1 MLFNI
6 NFKIFK
12 ITRGVSIKMLESNSN
27 VPKSIEKLMAVYE
40 KYETKTRKKKF
51 WTDPI
56 TSFHE
61 DYFYTKYKTK
71 YYKLSKLLLIM
82 SILLYALYF
91 VGFFIEAYVLNI
103 PGRSGEL
110 IYRIILFAIPLGFIL
125 LLIFLIVKDL
135 NKWNWVSYAIWT
147 SILLAA
153 VLTGV
158 TFFRTFIGQEEMS
171 FSTIYTAAGIGWA
184 PACIVF
190 YVTYKHHKYITDY
203 GGIHLFLGWIY
214 RISKNHGDF
223 RALRTSFEKFLID
236 FDSWL
241 NNTLGLIIR
250 ERWRISEGF
259 SLNAISNEK
268 FADNISINY
277 RTEIEN
283 AVSGLLVEDILKT
296 KLFESIPESERKISK
311 LSRFNLRTL
320 SYELALDQLPKI
332 VDLIKK
338 LSSKDLEVRY
348 YSFKQKFNKYKTK
361 LFAFFVFFV
370 GTLLPIVLPLFG

>member
-1 MLFNI
+1 
-6 NFKIFK
+6 
-12 ITRGVSIKMLESNSN
+12 MLESNSN
-27 VPKSIEKLMAVYE
+27 GPKSIEKLMAVYE
-40 KYETKTRKKKF
+40 KYEIKTKKKKF

-61 DYFYTKYKTK
+61 DYFYTKYKTN
-71 YYKLSKLLLIM
+71 YYKLSYLLLII

-91 VGFFIEAYVLNI
+91 VGFIIEAYVLNI

-110 IYRIILFAIPLGFIL
+110 IYRIILFAIPIGCIL
-125 LLIFLIVKDL
+125 LLIFLVAKDL

-153 VLTGV
+153 LLTGI
-158 TFFRTFIGQEEMS
+158 TFFRTFIGREKLS
-171 FSTIYTAAGIGWA
+171 FNTIYTAAGIGWA

-190 YVTYKHHKYITDY
+190 YATYKHHKYITDY

-223 RALRTSFEKFLID
+223 RALRSSFENFLTD

-241 NNTLGLIIR
+241 NSTLGLIIR

-268 FADNISINY
+268 FGDNISIIY

-283 AVSGLLVEDILKT
+283 ALSGLLVEDILKT
-296 KLFESIPESERKISK
+296 KPFESIHESERKISK
-311 LSRFNLRTL
+311 LSRLNLKTL
-320 SYELALDQLPKI
+320 SYELALDQLPKM
-332 VDLIKK
+332 VELINK
-338 LSSKDLEVRY
+338 LSSKDVEVRY
-348 YSFKQKFNKYKTK
+348 YSFKQKFNKYKNK
-361 LFAFFVFFV
+361 FFSLFIFLV
-370 GTLLPIVLPLFG
+370 GTLFPIILPFFGFLF

>member
-1 MLFNI
+1 
-6 NFKIFK
+6 
-12 ITRGVSIKMLESNSN
+12 MLESNSN
-27 VPKSIEKLMAVYE
+27 VPKSIEKLMEVYE
-40 KYETKTRKKKF
+40 KYETQSRKKKF
-51 WTDPI
+51 WTNPI

-71 YYKLSKLLLIM
+71 HYRLSYLLLII

-91 VGFFIEAYVLNI
+91 VGFIIEAYVLNI

-110 IYRIILFAIPLGFIL
+110 IFRIILFAIPLGLIL

-135 NKWNWVSYAIWT
+135 NKWNWVTYAIFT

-153 VLTGV
+153 LLTGI
-158 TFFRTFIGQEEMS
+158 TFFRTFIGREEMS
-171 FSTIYTAAGIGWA
+171 FNTIYTAAGIGWA
-184 PACIVF
+184 PACIIF
-190 YVTYKHHKYITDY
+190 YVTYKHHKYVTDY

-223 RALRTSFEKFLID
+223 RALRTSFEKFLIE

-250 ERWRISEGF
+250 ERFRISEGF

-268 FADNISINY
+268 FVDNISINY

-283 AVSGLLVEDILKT
+283 TLSGLLGEDILKT
-296 KLFESIPESERKISK
+296 KPFESIHESERKIPK
-311 LSRFNLRTL
+311 LSRFNLETL

-332 VDLIKK
+332 VDLIEK

-348 YSFKQKFNKYKTK
+348 YSFNQKFNKYKSK
-361 LFAFFVFFV
+361 LLSFFVFLV
-370 GTLLPIVLPLFG
+370 GTLLPIILPLFG

>member
-1 MLFNI
+1 
-6 NFKIFK
+6 
-12 ITRGVSIKMLESNSN
+12 MLESNSN

-56 TSFHE
+56 TSFHK
-61 DYFYTKYKTK
+61 DYFYTKYKTN
-71 YYKLSKLLLIM
+71 YYRLSNLLLII

-91 VGFFIEAYVLNI
+91 VGFSIEAYVLNI

-110 IYRIILFAIPLGFIL
+110 IYRIILFAIPVGLIL
-125 LLIFLIVKDL
+125 LLIFLVAKDL
-135 NKWNWVSYAIWT
+135 NKWNWVSYAIWP
-147 SILLAA
+147 SILMAA
-153 VLTGV
+153 LFTVI
-158 TFFRTFIGQEEMS
+158 TFFRTFIGQEELS
-171 FSTIYTAAGIGWA
+171 FNTIYTAAGIGWA
-184 PACIVF
+184 PACITF

-203 GGIHLFLGWIY
+203 GGIHLFLGWMY
-214 RISKNHGDF
+214 RLSKNHGDF

-268 FADNISINY
+268 FVDNISIVY

-283 AVSGLLVEDILKT
+283 AASGLLVEDILKT
-296 KLFESIPESERKISK
+296 KPFESIHESERKISK
-311 LSRFNLRTL
+311 LSRINLRTL
-320 SYELALDQLPKI
+320 SYELALDQLPKL

-338 LSSKDLEVRY
+338 LSSKDLEVQY
-348 YSFKQKFNKYKTK
+348 YSFKQKFNKYKSK
-361 LFAFFVFFV
+361 FFSFFVFLV
-370 GTLLPIVLPLFG
+370 GTLFPIILPLF